1 MDLKENITRKYNIN
15 AICINYIKYNIIAN
29 NIILFKE
36 FEFLDLNFEDLKD
49 SNNVYYMPSDLI
61 DQQDSI
67 DMINNYIFGNKNIFL
82 NKSLYDSYLDPRDT
96 CFHNGSYDVKDL
108 YKFHKLLKKLS
119 VDFVNKIKFNESVN
133 NIYYYYCN
141 NILLNK
147 QDFFK
152 DPDCVILEELFKIL
166 LEDIDTGGNPLGDS
180 LNMMDQILIK
190 NFIINIYLLSY
201 PINFLNLWGVEKFN
215 KVVILLNDY
224 FNKIVLDL
232 K

>member
-1 MDLKENITRKYNIN
+1 MELKYWIERKNNIN
-15 AICINYIKYNIIAN
+15 EDCINYIKYNVIAN
-29 NIILFKE
+29 NIIYFKE

-49 SNNVYYMPSDLI
+49 SNNVYYIPSDLL
-61 DQQDSI
+61 DQQDTI
-67 DMINNYIFGNKNIFL
+67 DIINNYIFKNKDIFN
-82 NKSLYDSYLDPRDT
+82 NKVLFDSFLDPRDT
-96 CFHNGSYDVKDL
+96 CFNNGSYDVKDF
-108 YKFHKLLKKLS
+108 YKFDKLLKKLS

-141 NILLNK
+141 NILLNN

-152 DPDCVILEELFKIL
+152 DPECVILEELFKIL
-166 LEDIDTGGNPLGDS
+166 LEDIETGGNPLGDS

-190 NFIINIYLLSY
+190 NFIINRYLLSY

>member
-1 MDLKENITRKYNIN
+1 
-15 AICINYIKYNIIAN
+15 
-29 NIILFKE
+29 
-36 FEFLDLNFEDLKD
+36 
-49 SNNVYYMPSDLI
+49 MPSDLI